1 MNGWKVMKII
11 ILGGG
16 WGKGE
21 GGVVEEEALSPVNH
35 AG

>member
-11 ILGGG
+11 ILGG